1 MQYIASSG
9 KVVHPVRDQRRKARL
24 RQPAESGN
32 APPDIESLVIFSKWP
47 VSSQFPTAKDTAT
60 PMNFRL
66 ILALLVL
73 ALLVV
78 AGLIVYGYTRT
89 PEQKVMEIE
98 VTDEPAGN

>member
-1 MQYIASSG
+1 
-9 KVVHPVRDQRRKARL
+9 
-24 RQPAESGN
+24 
-32 APPDIESLVIFSKWP
+32 
-47 VSSQFPTAKDTAT
+47 
-60 PMNFRL
+60 MNFRL